1 MEESN
6 EIVKLVNRH
15 WNTSNDNE
23 RDALIKLMT
32 TFESPE
38 WSKYMFK
45 AEKNDIIGSEQLM
58 QHYDDIMDSS
68 ARGIADHDGTIKINF
83 DKNYY
88 QEKLSALTDYIAAY
102 LDNTK

>member
-1 MEESN
+1 
-6 EIVKLVNRH
+6 
-15 WNTSNDNE
+15 
-23 RDALIKLMT
+23 
-32 TFESPE
+32 
-38 WSKYMFK
+38 
-45 AEKNDIIGSEQLM
+45 M

-68 ARGIADHDGTIKINF
+68 ARGITDHDGTVKVNL